1 MIRKFFS
8 SIRLGMRTVGFVV
21 ITIVTWA
28 CLELQS
34 LVLRKAR
41 RIDLVNRW
49 VARWARLSLWAYNI
63 QVEAHGPYLEMGTLH
78 PAESPDGVG
87 RIFVANHRS
96 GVDIPILLSVVEA
109 HPISRHDLAN
119 WPLLGKSAKRVGT
132 LFVDRD
138 SRRSG
143 ASVLREIGRTLAVG
157 EGVLMFPEGTSFQGD
172 EVREFHAGAFNSA
185 RRAGAQI
192 VPLGIA
198 YGDEAAYFYHES
210 FMAHM
215 MRVGKLSKLQVA
227 VEVGQPLATDPEDP
241 VKTIAIAH
249 EQVQALV
256 HQARARLDAMR

>member
-1 MIRKFFS
+1 VIRKFFS

-21 ITIVTWA
+21 ITIVTWT

-41 RIDLVNRW
+41 PIDLVNRW
-49 VARWARLSLWAYNI
+49 TARWARLSLWAYNI
-63 QVEAHGPYLEMGTLH
+63 QVEAHGPYLEKGTLH

-96 GVDIPILLSVVEA
+96 GIDIPILLSVVEA

-119 WPLLGKSAKRVGT
+119 WPLLGKVSKRVGT
-132 LFVDRD
+132 LFVDRE

-143 ASVLREIGRTLAVG
+143 ASVLREIGRTLAAG

-192 VPLGIA
+192 VPLGLA
-198 YGDEAAYFYHES
+198 YGDEAAYFFHES
-210 FMAHM
+210 FMSHM

-227 VEVGQPLATDPEDP
+227 VEVGQPLDTDPDDP
-241 VKTIAIAH
+241 VRTIAFAH
-249 EQVQALV
+249 EQVQTLV